1 MSTVSIF
8 SKPHSISI
16 RGFEYRNLQFK
27 IISNFMYDYNNLV
40 TLRLILPQA
49 MFFGHTAT
57 KFPST
62 VTKDLSNQQSLFE

>member
-1 MSTVSIF
+1 
-8 SKPHSISI
+8 
-16 RGFEYRNLQFK
+16 
-27 IISNFMYDYNNLV
+27 MYDYNNLV